1 VELAR
6 QQSWASSTTREQ
18 DVMMDSRAQKAE
30 DQIELGPNRRTPAFM
45 ADRGKR
51 EGERWEATMPWKQA
65 EGEQGQRSN

>member
-1 VELAR
+1 
-6 QQSWASSTTREQ
+6 
-18 DVMMDSRAQKAE
+18 MMDSRAQKAE